1 MPYNGSGV
9 FAVYTPGNP
18 VVTGTTISSTVQNNT
33 MSDFA
38 TGLSTCITKDG
49 QTTVTADIPMAAHKI
64 TGLAAGT
71 ASTDA
76 ANLSNIQSQS
86 GVYVAT
92 VGGTADAITLAPAPA
107 IAAYATGQRFAWIA
121 SGTNTGAV
129 TVAVSGLTAKAI
141 TKLGSTALAAGDIVS
156 GALCIAQYD
165 GTRFQLLNIQSVAM
179 TNTANIF
186 TETQTITS
194 TDSGAAGAPIF
205 TLYRNSATPAA
216 NDIIGYLSFLGED
229 SSGSTEAYA
238 NIATQIVD
246 PTATSED
253 SRVVV
258 QTVVS
263 GVFSNRA
270 FIGAGFYTSNATG
283 GDQGANTI
291 NASEIYDD
299 GVQIRPITIATEQAS
314 TSGTS
319 IDFTSIP
326 AGVKRIKVM
335 FNGVSTNGTSPI
347 IIQLGDAGGVEPT
360 GYVAASLSSGG
371 NSTFT
376 AGFGTA
382 ALTAAD
388 VIYGCVTLD
397 LMNAASFT
405 WGASGVI
412 NTASIGLSI
421 SGRKSTSAVVDRVR
435 ITTVGGTDT
444 FDAGAINIAYE

>member
-121 SGTNTGAV
+121 SGANTGAV
-129 TVAVSGLTAKAI
+129 TVAVSGLTAKAV
-141 TKLGSTALAAGDIVS
+141 TKLGSTALVAGDIAS
-156 GALCIAQYD
+156 GALCVAQYD
-165 GTRFQLLNIQSVAM
+165 GTRFQLLNVNSIAM
-179 TNTANIF
+179 TTVANVF
-186 TETQTITS
+186 VQDQTIKS
-194 TDSGAAGAPIF
+194 TDSGSTAGPSL
-205 TLYRNSATPAA
+205 TLYRDSATPAP
-216 NDIIGYLSFLGED
+216 NDTLGRVIFDGED
-229 SSGSTEAYA
+229 SAGNTQTYSTIVAAIADATSG
-238 NIATQIVD
+238 
-246 PTATSED
+246 SED
-253 SRVVV
+253 SVFAIQNMVAG
-258 QTVVS
+258 S
-263 GVFSNRA
+263 FSNVL
-270 FIGAGFYTSNATG
+270 IVGSGLYTPNATG
-283 GDQGANTI
+283 GSQGLDTL
-291 NASEIYDD
+291 NASAIYDD

>member
-107 IAAYATGQRFAWIA
+107 IAAYAAGQTFSWIA
-121 SGTNTGAV
+121 SGANTGAV
-129 TVAVSGLTAKAI
+129 TIAVSGLTAKAL
-141 TKLGSTALAAGDIVS
+141 TKNGATALTAGS
-156 GALCIAQYD
+156 FGTGALVTARYD
-165 GTRFQLLNIQSVAM
+165 GTRFQLVSQVTLGE
-179 TNTANIF
+179 NTFIGD
-186 TETQTITS
+186 QVITS
-194 TDSGAAGAPIF
+194 TDAGASDGPLL
-205 TLYRNSATPAA
+205 TLYRDSATPAV
-216 NDIIGYLSFLGED
+216 DDRIGAVVFSGED
-229 SSGSTEAYA
+229 SAGNTQAYA
-238 NIATQIVD
+238 EIFSVILD
-246 PTATSED
+246 PTSTSED
-253 SRVVV
+253 SDIRIAT
-258 QTVVS
+258 TVAGTFASRFVIGN
-263 GVFSNRA
+263 GV
-270 FIGAGFYTSNATG
+270 YTRLATG
-283 GDQGANTI
+283 GDQGADTI
-291 NASEIYDD
+291 NASAIYDD

-382 ALTAAD
+382 ALTAVD

-405 WGASGVI
+405 WVASGVI

-444 FDAGAINIAYE
+444 FDAGAINISYE